1 MPISLPDSPTDG
13 QTVQI
18 GTIIYTY
25 DATTGVWNSNSA
37 IGPTLSPASSST
49 TVYAD
54 MTALIAATGMS
65 NGDQAFVTG
74 NNNLYIYSGSGWYKI
89 ATVQN
94 DSPSAITG
102 VNGTYELA
110 IDGTATTITAVS
122 TDPEGFPLT
131 WSYSTSGLGSI
142 ATVSQTEN
150 VFVITPSTTEADAG
164 TFTLTINATDGVN
177 GAVSTSTNLTLEF
190 ILIVANSK
198 YTTLLAT
205 VPSFTAIP
213 YSFADLSYQNK
224 SFSFSSQGSM
234 NAVQFNANGTKMYA
248 ADYGNDIFYQYS
260 LNPAWDISTA
270 SYDNVSLSFTS
281 YSGNYTGLW
290 FKPDGSVMYASD
302 GYQPGSATSDPRI
315 DIYTASS
322 GNEYVLN
329 QYSYSSTKSLSA
341 ISGITDLRSIVF
353 KSDGSKFFALCNDTY
368 AVYEFTMSTAWD
380 VANAQHSSSN
390 IYNVNTATGEN
401 NPRSIYVT
409 PDGTQLLMSGSNLDK
424 LHRFVLTNPW
434 QVNSATYT
442 SGDDFDF
449 SGQAGTNII
458 RSILDGD
465 GGKILYL
472 NTSSSQTMFQYNFES
487 VPKIIDSSSNSHS
500 ITVSGNPYAGT
511 FSPYRAGGYSMYFDG
526 GDYVD
531 LGNGNLA
538 IDTEDFTI
546 ETWVNVTIGSNMLIA
561 TNSNW
566 NAGDNTGWR
575 AFIQPS
581 GTINITASQGTWNA
595 YPSVYSSTN
604 AIPSNEWAHVVI
616 CRDSGVISSYI
627 NGIKD
632 PTTVNY
638 STSLN
643 QTGGSALS
651 SYSLIGAF
659 IADGGTF
666 NTLTG
671 YLSDFHFKLGS
682 AKYTTT
688 FSPPTERLTVESG
701 TDVLLFNKPFLKDES
716 TNAYT
721 TTISGDPKISPFSP
735 YDHLEYSATDHGGS
749 VYFDG
754 SGDYLLINNPP
765 TLGANDWTFETWYYA
780 ANPLTYNSLLSQGAG
795 NNALVSNFTISTTG
809 QIFIQTYTT
818 TNVVLYNTAA
828 GIIKGYTWNH
838 IVLTHNYDGSSG
850 GTYKIYVNGNQVGNV
865 SYTSGYYWN
874 SGGISSTPLAMAQY
888 RYSNQVNGA
897 CYFSDWKISN
907 SVTYSSNFTPPTA
920 PLSSSGAE
928 LHIKG
933 TDASIIDK
941 SQGSNLKLIGNT
953 TGSTTQVKFAG
964 SKSMYFD
971 GTTDYIISQEPV
983 LLGTQDF
990 TAECWLYY
998 QSGLE
1003 LMGNRNVSD
1012 SGGFSV
1018 RMTSTSLTVGNS
1030 SGTGFGSVFSGTT
1043 SSLTNA
1049 WHHIAVSRSS
1059 GVTKI
1064 YVDGS
1069 SIASYS
1075 STINF
1080 SLSNPFVIGYAYSN
1094 GSGADSIQGY
1104 IQDFRITK
1112 GLARYTANFTPPA
1125 ASLEG

>member
-25 DATTGVWNSNSA
+25 DATAGVWNSNSA

-150 VFVITPSTTEADAG
+150 VFTITPSTTEADAG

-177 GAVSTSTNLTLEF
+177 GAVSTSTSLTLN
-190 ILIVANSK
+190 LIITVTNSR

-205 VPSFTAIP
+205 AT
-213 YSFADLSYQNK
+213 D
-224 SFSFSSQGSM
+224 
-234 NAVQFNANGTKMYA
+234 
-248 ADYGNDIFYQYS
+248 
-260 LNPAWDISTA
+260 
-270 SYDNVSLSFTS
+270 
-281 YSGNYTGLW
+281 
-290 FKPDGSVMYASD
+290 
-302 GYQPGSATSDPRI
+302 TSD
-315 DIYTASS
+315 
-322 GNEYVLN
+322 NN
-329 QYSYSSTKSLSA
+329 N
-341 ISGITDLRSIVF
+341 ITD
-353 KSDGSKFFALCNDTY
+353 A
-368 AVYEFTMSTAWD
+368 
-380 VANAQHSSSN
+380 
-390 IYNVNTATGEN
+390 
-401 NPRSIYVT
+401 
-409 PDGTQLLMSGSNLDK
+409 
-424 LHRFVLTNPW
+424 
-434 QVNSATYT
+434 SA
-442 SGDDFDF
+442 
-449 SGQAGTNII
+449 
-458 RSILDGD
+458 
-465 GGKILYL
+465 
-472 NTSSSQTMFQYNFES
+472 
-487 VPKIIDSSSNSHS
+487 NSHT
-500 ITVSGNPYAGT
+500 ITVNGDAHAGT
-511 FSPYRAGGYSMYFDG
+511 FSPYRSGGYSLYFDGTG
-526 GDYVD
+526 GDYVRSPTHAD
-531 LGNGNLA
+531 FGFST
-538 IDTEDFTI
+538 DDFTI
-546 ETWVNVTIGSNMLIA
+546 ECWYYPVSKAQNYPRIWHFGPYWSNADSLCFQDRHNTWS
-561 TNSNW
+561 
-566 NAGDNTGWR
+566 
-575 AFIQPS
+575 
-581 GTINITASQGTWNA
+581 
-595 YPSVYSSTN
+595 
-604 AIPSNEWAHVVI
+604 
-616 CRDSGVISSYI
+616 
-627 NGIKD
+627 
-632 PTTVNY
+632 
-638 STSLN
+638 
-643 QTGGSALS
+643 
-651 SYSLIGAF
+651 
-659 IADGGTF
+659 
-666 NTLTG
+666 
-671 YLSDFHFKLGS
+671 
-682 AKYTTT
+682 TT
-688 FSPPTERLTVESG
+688 FSLVAFSGGEILNSTTTVENNTWYHLTVERSG
-701 TDVLLFNKPFLKDES
+701 TAITLYVNGVAEDTYNIGTSQFITSSTSYVTLGNVSDGGNLSESQAHGYIRDFRYVKGAAIYNGNFTPTTEPLAEVTNTKLFTAHLPYIIDGSNNHSFTIAGTP
-716 TNAYT
+716 YT
-721 TTISGDPKISPFSP
+721 KPFSP
-735 YDHLEYSATDHGGS
+735 YDYDEYSATDHGGS

-754 SGDYLLINNPP
+754 TGDYLLINNPP
-765 TLGANDWTFETWYYA
+765 TLGANDWTFETWYYSA
-780 ANPLTYNSLLSQGAG
+780 SVPLSSHNVLLSQGPG
-795 NNALVSNFTISTTG
+795 NNTLVSSFSISNTG
-809 QIFIQTYTT
+809 EIWIQTYNT

-828 GIIKGYTWNH
+828 GIINGGMWNH
-838 IVLTHNYDGSSG
+838 IVLTHDYDGSSG
-850 GTYKIYVNGNQVGNV
+850 GTYKIYANGNQVGNV
-865 SYTSGYYWN
+865 SYTSGYHWN
-874 SGGISSTPLAMAQY
+874 SGGISGTPLAIAQY
-888 RYSNQVNGA
+888 RYNTQANGA

-990 TAECWLYY
+990 TAECWVYY